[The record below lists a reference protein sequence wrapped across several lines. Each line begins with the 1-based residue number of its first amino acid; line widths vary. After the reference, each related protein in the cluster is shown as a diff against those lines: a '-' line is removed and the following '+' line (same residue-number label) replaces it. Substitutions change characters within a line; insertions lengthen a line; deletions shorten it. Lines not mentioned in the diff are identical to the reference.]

1 MRFAQKGP
9 LLESTACR
17 CAVKFRFMKTSL
29 FKNCLLGLSLSVGAA
44 TAVADDSFSYS
55 GRAFSRDEVIRIE
68 VGKQRGDYSRE
79 ELERRMW
86 QLERAVWQLQQR
98 VFDLETTKN
107 TKPVVESWI
116 CTVSAMGGTF
126 TGNGPTKAEA
136 MANSINSC
144 KKEADDNGFF
154 CKNPKCEK

>member
-1 MRFAQKGP
+1 
-9 LLESTACR
+9 
-17 CAVKFRFMKTSL
+17 MKTSFL
-29 FKNCLLGLSLSVGAA
+29 KTFALGLTLSGLAA
-44 TAVADDSFSYS
+44 TALADDSFSYS

-79 ELERRMW
+79 ELERRVW

-98 VFDLETTKN
+98 VFDLESTKN
-107 TKPVVESWI
+107 QKPVVESWI
-116 CTVSAMGGTF
+116 CTVSAMGGTY
-126 TGNGPTKAEA
+126 TGNGSTKAEA